1 LVIIPGLTYQLSRE
15 NFATEA
21 TIEAIHFPIGILSK
35 RDIEDLINQDIEKE
49 GY

>member
-1 LVIIPGLTYQLSRE
+1 MYHWSRE

-21 TIEAIHFPIGILSK
+21 TTERVHFPIGILSK
-35 RDIEDLINQDIEKE
+35 RDIEDLINQDLEHE

>member
-1 LVIIPGLTYQLSRE
+1 LVIIPGLTYQWSRE

-21 TIEAIHFPIGILSK
+21 TTKRIHFPIGILSK
-35 RDIEDLINQDIEKE
+35 RDIEDLINQDLEQE